1 MKKTLLTLM
10 LAVAATFAMAQ
21 TKTYTD
27 NLAVTING
35 QITAPQQTTINVEST
50 GNNTYKL
57 SLLNFVM
64 GSGEEAMPVGNII
77 VNNINAETVD
87 GISTFATKQ
96 TVPLTAGNLE
106 GVSFWLADMLTEI
119 DIDLTGKMSDGSL
132 YCTINIDLTKDMG
145 QVIGVEFGKD
155 IKIARSYEDN
165 LVVTVNGMATE
176 QRTTINV
183 DEKVDG
189 TYTLSLNNFMLTS
202 GEAVIPVGNIVLHNI
217 ETEVADGVHNF
228 AVKQDIVITEGSV
241 EADFWM
247 GSTLG
252 NVPVDLTGK
261 MTEHKL
267 YCNIDIDMTENL
279 GQVINVKFGNE
290 DLSGI
295 ESITPENSASVIY
308 DLTGR
313 KVETISTAGIYIVNG
328 KKVLVK

>member
-27 NLAVTING
+27 NLLVTING
-35 QITAPQQTTINVEST
+35 QETAPQQTTINVEPTSD
-50 GNNTYKL
+50 GTYTL

-64 GSGEEAMPVGNII
+64 TSEDSDMPVGNII
-77 VNNINAETVD
+77 VNGIKGETTD
-87 GISTFATKQ
+87 GITTFATKQ
-96 TVPLTAGNLE
+96 IVPLTRGNLE
-106 GVSFWLADMLTEI
+106 GVDFWLADMLTEI
-119 DIDLTGKMSDGSL
+119 NIDLAGKMSDGSL
-132 YCTINIDLTKDMG
+132 YCTINIDLTDAMG

-155 IKIARSYEDN
+155 IKVARSYEDN
-165 LVVTVNGMATE
+165 LVVTVNGISTE

-189 TYTLSLNNFMLTS
+189 TYTLSLNNFMLAS
-202 GEAVIPVGNIVLHNI
+202 EEGVIPVGNIVLHNI
-217 ETEVADGVHNF
+217 ETEVTDGVHAF
-228 AVKQDIVITEGSV
+228 AVNQEIVITNGSV

-247 GSTLG
+247 ASILG

-267 YCNIDIDMTENL
+267 YCNIDIDMTGTL
-279 GQVINVKFGNE
+279 GQTINVKFGQE

-295 ESITPENSASVIY
+295 EDITVENVSDVIY

-313 KVETISTAGIYIVNG
+313 KVNAITTAGIYIVNG